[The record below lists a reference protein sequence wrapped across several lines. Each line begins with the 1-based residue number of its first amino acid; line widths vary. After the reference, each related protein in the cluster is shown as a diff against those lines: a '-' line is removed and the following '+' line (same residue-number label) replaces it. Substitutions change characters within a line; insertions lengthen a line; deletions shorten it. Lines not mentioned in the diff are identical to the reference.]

1 MDETMNVKIKALP
14 IVMPEA
20 EAMKIAAGHKNP
32 VVKAMAAKK
41 KINLRVM
48 YLENRCYIYEM
59 TYQKSFFERVLK
71 KDEDA
76 VKKKI
81 RVVVETTTCS
91 ASYSSDP
98 IETKE
103 IEVDELSL
111 QPSYYDDRRLEDC
124 GIRMAKR
131 MVRRRVGK
139 QLAVETLSMEKF
151 YRPYYIA
158 IYGDMVEGTKARYLP
173 IAADGFEVNTTL

>member
-1 MDETMNVKIKALP
+1 MNVKINALP
-14 IVMPEA
+14 IVMSED
-20 EAMKIAAGHKNP
+20 EAMKIASGYKNP
-32 VVKAMAAKK
+32 IVKAMAAKK
-41 KINLRVM
+41 KINMRVM
-48 YLENRCYIYEM
+48 YLENRYYIYEM
-59 TYQKSFFERVLK
+59 TYQKSFFERALK
-71 KDEDA
+71 KE
-76 VKKKI
+76 KEEIKQKI
-81 RVVVETTTCS
+81 RIVVEATTCS
-91 ASYSSDP
+91 ASYTSDP
-98 IETKE
+98 IETHE

-111 QPSYYDDRRLEDC
+111 QPTYYDDQRLEDC

-139 QLAVETLSMEKF
+139 QIAMETLSMEKI